1 MILSRK
7 ETVMKKLIITA
18 DDYGMCEDVNR
29 AIEECTAAGIVLSTN
44 VMTNMPCCEA
54 AANLKEK
61 FPGLSV
67 GLHYNFTAGTPM
79 SPADKVSTL
88 IDKDGKF
95 LSYNKIREACKR
107 KAYDFGQIKTEMEAQ
122 YKRYVEIC
130 GEPDYWNTH
139 QNVHVYPDLYAL
151 FRDISLEFGIKKMR
165 SHQRIFVPASN
176 GKSDKSLK
184 WTLTNPVKCRMLD
197 AWQKKSR
204 EMGVESP
211 DGILV
216 RMNEADKLNLP
227 YLLKNIKWKNNSIAE
242 LIIHPSVTPD
252 CEYFGGI
259 TEGRVKEYEVFSDSE
274 TKLTAD
280 KNNIEIV
287 SFKAL

>member
-1 MILSRK
+1 
-7 ETVMKKLIITA
+7 MKKLIITA
-18 DDYGMCEDVNR
+18 DDYGMCEDVNK

-44 VMTNMPCCEA
+44 VMTNMSCCEA

-61 FPGLSV
+61 FPNLSV
-67 GLHYNFTAGTPM
+67 GLHYNFTVGTPL
-79 SPADKVSTL
+79 SPIDKVRDL
-88 IDKDGKF
+88 VDNDGIF
-95 LSYNKIREACKR
+95 LSYEQIRSKCKNKT
-107 KAYDFGQIKTEMEAQ
+107 YNFDQIKTEMKAQ

-151 FRDISLEFGIKKMR
+151 FRDVSLGLGIKKMR

-197 AWQKKSR
+197 AWQKKSKKL
-204 EMGVESP
+204 GVSSP

-259 TEGRVKEYEVFSDSE
+259 TEGRVREYEVFSDS
-274 TKLTAD
+274 KIKMVAAD
-280 KNNIEIV
+280 NNIEIAN
-287 SFKAL
+287 FKAV

>member
-1 MILSRK
+1 
-7 ETVMKKLIITA
+7 MKKLIITA
-18 DDYGMCEDVNR
+18 DDYGMCEDVNK

-44 VMTNMPCCEA
+44 VMANMPCCEA
-54 AANLKEK
+54 TAKLKEK
-61 FPGLSV
+61 FPDLSV
-67 GLHYNFTAGTPM
+67 GLHYNFTVGTPL
-79 SPADKVSTL
+79 SP
-88 IDKDGKF
+88 IDDVRDLVDNDGVF
-95 LSYNKIREACKR
+95 LSYENIRRKCKNKT
-107 KAYDFGQIKTEMEAQ
+107 YNFGQIKTEMEAQ

-151 FRDISLEFGIKKMR
+151 FRDVSLEFGIRKMR

-197 AWQKKSR
+197 AWQKGSKKL
-204 EMGVESP
+204 GVIAP

-227 YLLKNIKWKNNSIAE
+227 YLLENIKWRNNSIAE

-252 CEYFGGI
+252 CEYFGAI
-259 TEGRVKEYEVFSDSE
+259 TEGRVREYEVFSNPDVIRIAAE
-274 TKLTAD
+274 L
-280 KNNIEIV
+280 NIGI
-287 SFKAL
+287 SNFNF

>member
-1 MILSRK
+1 
-7 ETVMKKLIITA
+7 MKKLIITA

-44 VMTNMPCCEA
+44 VMTNMSCCEA

-61 FPGLSV
+61 FPELSV
-67 GLHYNFTAGTPM
+67 GLHYNFTVGTPL
-79 SPADKVSTL
+79 SP
-88 IDKDGKF
+88 IDDVRDLVDNDGVF
-95 LSYNKIREACKR
+95 LSYEKIRSKCKN
-107 KAYDFGQIKTEMEAQ
+107 KTYNFSQIKTEMEAQ

-151 FRDISLEFGIKKMR
+151 FRDVSLELGIRKMR
-165 SHQRIFVPASN
+165 SHQRIFVPSST

-184 WTLTNPVKCRMLD
+184 WTLINPVKCRMLD
-197 AWQKKSR
+197 AWQKGSKKL
-204 EMGVESP
+204 GVSSP

-227 YLLKNIKWKNNSIAE
+227 YLLENIKWRNNSIAE

-259 TEGRVKEYEVFSDSE
+259 TEGRVREYEVFSDSDI
-274 TKLTAD
+274 KRTALD
-280 KNNIEIV
+280 NKIEIAN
-287 SFKAL
+287 FDF